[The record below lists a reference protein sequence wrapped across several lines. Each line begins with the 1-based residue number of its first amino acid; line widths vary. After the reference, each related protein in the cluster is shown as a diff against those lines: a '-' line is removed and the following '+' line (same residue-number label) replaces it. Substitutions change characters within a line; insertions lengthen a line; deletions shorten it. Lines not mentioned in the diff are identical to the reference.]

1 MRWLRG
7 AYAGCDSLDVAAVW
21 PASASVAGMPLPEV
35 VPARP
40 REDDPMREKKE
51 AL

>member
-7 AYAGCDSLDVAAVW
+7 TGIGCNSLDVAAVW
-21 PASASVAGMPLPEV
+21 PAAASVAGMPLPEV
-35 VPARP
+35 LPGRA
-40 REDDPMREKKE
+40 REDDPMRVKKE